1 MVETDHLLRHVAFR
15 CGIFGARRQR
25 QRHRTDQR
33 GGRKTRHRLFDERA
47 DLQAI
52 VPLIPINDRLSGAS
66 TVHPILRLALPIAM
80 PCFYAPARHVKLIPG
95 IGKNRRLEILC
106 CSAAW
111 SIGLHYGLD
120 RTNRDGLGASLSMY
134 RAVTRK
140 VQVTVTPRFLTERS
154 SLANGYF
161 FWAYT
166 IDIANLGTETVQLKT
181 RHWRITD
188 ALGRL
193 QEVKGPG
200 VVGEEPVLK
209 PGESF
214 EYTSGVPLP
223 TPSGFM
229 TGSYGM
235 LTSAGEHF
243 DIEVPAFSLDSS
255 HAERTIN

>member
-1 MVETDHLLRHVAFR
+1 
-15 CGIFGARRQR
+15 
-25 QRHRTDQR
+25 
-33 GGRKTRHRLFDERA
+33 
-47 DLQAI
+47 
-52 VPLIPINDRLSGAS
+52 
-66 TVHPILRLALPIAM
+66 
-80 PCFYAPARHVKLIPG
+80 
-95 IGKNRRLEILC
+95 
-106 CSAAW
+106 
-111 SIGLHYGLD
+111 
-120 RTNRDGLGASLSMY
+120 MY

-140 VQVTVTPRFLTERS
+140 VEVTVTPRYLADRS
-154 SLANGYF
+154 SPSNGYF

-166 IDIANLGTETVQLKT
+166 IDITNLGQETVQLKT

-200 VVGEEPVLK
+200 VVGEEPLLK

-229 TGSYGM
+229 AGTYGM
-235 LTSAGEHF
+235 VTADGETF
-243 DIEVPAFSLDSS
+243 DIEIPAFSLDSS